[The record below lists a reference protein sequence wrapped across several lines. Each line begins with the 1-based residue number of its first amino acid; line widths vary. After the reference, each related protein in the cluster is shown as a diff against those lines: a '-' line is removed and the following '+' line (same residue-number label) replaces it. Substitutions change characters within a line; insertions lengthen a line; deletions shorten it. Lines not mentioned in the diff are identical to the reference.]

1 MKILKLAE
9 EISEDEFL
17 AYIAEWEKPGERIVP
32 AATDP
37 KGESYEVWLA
47 RNIKYR
53 TTVPNGFV
61 TATTYFLVDTED
73 KSIDENNNRN
83 KILGA
88 VDIRHSLNDYLMKA
102 GGHIGYGVRSSCR
115 GNGYAKVALS
125 LALEKC
131 RELKIERVLVT
142 CDDTNIASAKT
153 IEACSGVLEN
163 IIDDNGTNVRRY
175 WIEV

>member
-9 EISEDEFL
+9 EISKEEFL
-17 AYIAEWEKPGERIVP
+17 AYIAEWEKLGERIVP

-37 KGESYEVWLA
+37 KSESYEAWLA
-47 RNIKYR
+47 RNIEYR

-73 KSIDENNNRN
+73 KSTDENSNRD
-83 KILGA
+83 KILGV
-88 VDIRHSLNDYLMKA
+88 VDIRHSLNDYLMKS
-102 GGHIGYGVRSSCR
+102 GGHIGYGVRPSCR
-115 GNGYAKVALS
+115 KNGHAKVALA

-131 RELKIERVLVT
+131 KGLKIERALVT

-153 IEACSGVLEN
+153 IEACGGVLEN